1 MADYVYIENYSKY
14 GVMGISRRVFET
26 IAQTA
31 TNRVKGATVSANK
44 SRLFTLHRPIQA
56 ILRSNGLVDIRIDV
70 AIKSGVNVSEVCL
83 KIQEEVA
90 NALMAMTEMVPFNI
104 NIKVAS
110 IQ

>member
-26 IAQTA
+26 IAETA
-31 TNRVKGATVSANK
+31 TGRVKGASVSSNK
-44 SRLFTLHRPIQA
+44 HRLFTLHRPIRA

-70 AIKSGVNVSEVCL
+70 AIKGGANVDDVCL

-104 NIKVAS
+104 NIKVAN
-110 IQ
+110 IK